1 MAELVVYL
9 PGYDVPLAAV
19 VLGEGG
25 DYGSAALEIGLT
37 AVTGH
42 MPPAVGPR
50 HAGLGLREDVRVR
63 MSQPRGRGGGGRA
76 EDDGEPPLPRRGYDA
91 VEEGE
96 VVSPL
101 LRLHEVPGE
110 FAYAYH
116 IAAELDYAVQ
126 VLVQHSGLP
135 LLGIVV
141 HAKVHGSRLLL
152 PT

>member
-9 PGYDVPLAAV
+9 PGDDVSLAAV

-25 DYGSAALEIGLT
+25 DYGAAALEIRLA

-50 HAGLGLREDVRVR
+50 HAGLGLREDVRVSVR
-63 MSQPRGRGGGGRA
+63 QPRGRGGGGRA
-76 EDDGEPPLPRRGYDA
+76 EDDGESPLPRRGYDA
-91 VEEGE
+91 VEERE
-96 VVSPL
+96 VEFPL

-110 FAYAYH
+110 LAYAYH
-116 IAAELDYAVQ
+116 IAAELHHAVQ
-126 VLVQHSGLP
+126 VLIQHPGLP